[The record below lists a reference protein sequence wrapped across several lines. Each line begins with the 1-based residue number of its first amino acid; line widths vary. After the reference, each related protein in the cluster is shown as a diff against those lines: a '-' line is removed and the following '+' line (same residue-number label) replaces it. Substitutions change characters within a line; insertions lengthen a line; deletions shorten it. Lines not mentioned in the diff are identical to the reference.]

1 MRIKKIILDNYRQFK
16 NIEINFNKNSENDL
30 YIIIGKNGTGKT
42 NILNAINWC
51 LYNEEPHLSK
61 NSQQLPLVN
70 LKSVEETEEEENIC
84 VQVEIWVEISENEYY
99 IFTRKST
106 YKIYKNEKVE
116 KYPIKQQTEFE
127 VKYTNEKGNTNII
140 QNDEADFYVERFV
153 PKAIREFFFFDGERL
168 DSYFKEATA
177 ERIRHT
183 ITLISQVDLLENR
196 IEERLYDI
204 LKEFRKEAGRK
215 NPSINE
221 TNTNLEK
228 NECAL
233 TSLEENIKVCK
244 KQIDISKKIIEGY
257 IEKLRGIPDIE
268 ILEKE
273 LQELKISNKREK
285 TTLDNKIEEKQD
297 LLFEYGKNVILWPAI
312 EKSIQI
318 IKEKRKNK
326 EIPPIINKNLIEE
339 ILKNEVCSIC
349 GRQLDNDSKGRVR
362 KLFEEIRLSSD
373 ITMQL
378 SNMENPLYLIEEEI
392 KEFRKKN
399 NSLTQ
404 DIKNYDKILQNIG
417 DKIEEID
424 KKMSHFNSW
433 KIKEWYEE
441 RKKNEQIYDDNQK
454 KLGVL
459 ERSKKDL
466 SKTIE
471 DLNNQLKEEIEKSE
485 KFKKIRK
492 QIDFCA
498 KSLDIVRKTKEII
511 REKTREKIQAET
523 NKNFFKLLWKKR
535 TFKDI
540 NINKDY
546 NINLIHSMGYECLG
560 TIGAA
565 ERELLALSFTLALH
579 TISGFDSP
587 ILVDTPVARVADE
600 HRENLGKIFLE
611 ISKKKQIILLFT
623 SAEYSKEI
631 SKILDSENSSKFNF
645 KLSENE
651 KETRLEMI

>member
-1 MRIKKIILDNYRQFK
+1 MRINKIILNNYRQFK
-16 NIEINFNKNSENDL
+16 NIEINFNKNYENDL

-42 NILNAINWC
+42 NILNALNWC
-51 LYNEEPHLSK
+51 LYNEEPHLSRD
-61 NSQQLPLVN
+61 SQQLPIVN
-70 LKSVEETEEEENIC
+70 LQSVEETEGEENIC
-84 VQVEIWVEISENEYY
+84 VQVEIWVDISENKYC

-106 YKIYKNEKVE
+106 YRISKNEKAE
-116 KYPIKQQTEFE
+116 KLPKKQQTEFE
-127 VKYTNEKGNTNII
+127 VKYIDENGNTNII

-153 PKAIREFFFFDGERL
+153 PKAIREFYFFDGERL
-168 DSYFKEATA
+168 DNYFKDATA

-196 IEERLYDI
+196 IEERLSYV
-204 LKEFRKEAGRK
+204 LKEFRKEAGRE
-215 NPSINE
+215 NPNINE
-221 TNTNLEK
+221 VITILEK
-228 NECAL
+228 KESDLNL
-233 TSLEENIKVCK
+233 LEKQINTCK
-244 KQIDISKKIIEGY
+244 EQIDISKKRSEGY
-257 IEKLRGIPDIE
+257 IEKLRGIPDIDS
-268 ILEKE
+268 LEGE
-273 LQELKISNKREK
+273 LQELKKSKKHEK
-285 TTLDNKIEEKQD
+285 TTLDIKIEEKQD
-297 LLFEYGKNVILWPAI
+297 LLFEYGKNIILWPAI

-326 EIPPIINKNLIEE
+326 EIPPSINKDLIEE
-339 ILKNEVCSIC
+339 ILKNGACSIC
-349 GRQLDNDSKGRVR
+349 GRQLDNESKERVR
-362 KLFEEIRLSSD
+362 NLFEEIKLSSYKL
-373 ITMQL
+373 TQL
-378 SNMENPLYLIEEEI
+378 SNMENPLYLIKEEI
-392 KEFRKKN
+392 KEFGGKN
-399 NSLTQ
+399 KSVTQ
-404 DIKNYDKILQNIG
+404 DIENYDKSLQ
-417 DKIEEID
+417 KIEEKILEID
-424 KKMSHFNSW
+424 KKISNYNSK

-441 RKKNEQIYDDNQK
+441 RKKIEQIYDDNQK
-454 KLGVL
+454 KLGIF
-459 ERSKKDL
+459 EQTKKVL

-471 DLNNQLKEEIEKSE
+471 DLNNQLKEEIEKGE
-485 KFKKIRK
+485 KVAKIKK
-492 QIDFCA
+492 QIGFCI

-511 REKTREKIQAET
+511 REKTREKIEAET
-523 NKNFFKLLWKKR
+523 NKNFFKLIWKKR

-587 ILVDTPVARVADE
+587 ILVDTPVGRVADE

-611 ISKKKQIILLFT
+611 VSKKKQIILLFT